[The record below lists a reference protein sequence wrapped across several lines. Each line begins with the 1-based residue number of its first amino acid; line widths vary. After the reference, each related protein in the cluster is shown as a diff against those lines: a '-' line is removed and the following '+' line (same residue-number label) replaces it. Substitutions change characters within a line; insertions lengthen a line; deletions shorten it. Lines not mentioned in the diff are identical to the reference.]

1 VVSAL
6 LVKLHDLDWHDKGFG
21 SAAFIDAGALPLV
34 HSFSF
39 VFIRVQSFERRK
51 KKACYFIFDR
61 SSDNA
66 VRDDIS
72 RMLGFLFCFSSGFFG
87 TTFGQS
93 GGYSIENGPSRN
105 GIRYLSPWKVL
116 LRHEQP

>member
-6 LVKLHDLDWHDKGFG
+6 LVKLHDLDLHDKGFG

-39 VFIRVQSFERRK
+39 VFIRVQSFERRNK
-51 KKACYFIFDR
+51 KRVTSISTDR
-61 SSDNA
+61 AINA
-66 VRDDIS
+66 VIDDFS
-72 RMLGFLFCFSSGFFG
+72 RMLGFPFCFYHSGLFG

-93 GGYSIENGPSRN
+93 GGYSIENDPIK

-116 LRHEQP
+116 SRHEQP